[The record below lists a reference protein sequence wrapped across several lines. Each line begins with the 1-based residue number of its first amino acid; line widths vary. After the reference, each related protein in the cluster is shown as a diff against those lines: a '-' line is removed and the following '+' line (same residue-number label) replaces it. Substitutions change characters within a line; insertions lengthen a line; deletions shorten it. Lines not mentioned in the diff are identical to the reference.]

1 MFYIVVSIFAA
12 YLGARVGVKQR
23 RRRSAWRRASA
34 PPSGGTPKVLDTSV
48 IIDGRILDIVG
59 SGFLE
64 GPLLLP
70 RFVLRELQ
78 ASPTRAT
85 RCAARADG
93 AGSRC

>member
-1 MFYIVVSIFAA
+1 AA
-12 YLGARVGVKQR
+12 TGAG
-23 RRRSAWRRASA
+23 A
-34 PPSGGTPKVLDTSV
+34 GTPKVLDTSV

-78 ASPTRAT
+78 ATAPLEIVERDY
-85 RCAARADG
+85 DG
-93 AGSRC
+93 AADVDAKLVLLARERSAKLVTNDFNLNRVANVEGIA